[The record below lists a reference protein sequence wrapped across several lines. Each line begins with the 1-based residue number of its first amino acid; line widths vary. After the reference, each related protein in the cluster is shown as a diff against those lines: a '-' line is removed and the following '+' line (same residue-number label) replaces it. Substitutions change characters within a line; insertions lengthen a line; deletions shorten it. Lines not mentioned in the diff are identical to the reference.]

1 MSRKKRYIRKLTT
14 TEIEALQAG
23 KKSDKGY
30 QYNNRWHA
38 ILLSH
43 KGQDIKELESIFE
56 VTRQTIYSWFDN
68 YEELGIKGLE
78 NKSGRGRK
86 PLLRTDNKDHVEAVE
101 KTVIKVAKKGG
112 NLLAEVEKELDL
124 KKGLSQKMLRT
135 FLKKLVSYGNDAE
148 EA

>member
-30 QYNNRWHA
+30 QYNNRCHA

-43 KGQDIKELESIFE
+43 KGQTVKELKAIFN
-56 VTRQTIYSWFDN
+56 VTHQTLYSWFDN
-68 YEELGIKGLE
+68 YEKVGIIGLE
-78 NKSGRGRK
+78 NKAGRGRK
-86 PLLRTDNKDHVEAVE
+86 PVLRTDNKEHVEAVE
-101 KTVIKVAKKGG
+101 KAVLKVAKKGG
-112 NLLAEVEKELDL
+112 NLLAEVEKELAL
-124 KKGLSQKMLRT
+124 EKGLSPKMLRT

-148 EA
+148 GV